1 MIEIDSWSG
10 KIALFGICLNQGKLV
25 GRISAAG
32 GCVRV
37 GETVNNTL
45 KRAGTGKRGG
55 KTKNLKKRQTGS
67 RGGCLKNGG

>member
-1 MIEIDSWSG
+1 MVKLPFD
-10 KIALFGICLNQGKLV
+10 ICLNQGKLV
-25 GRISAAG
+25 CRIRTVG

-45 KRAGTGKRGG
+45 KQGGTKKRRG
-55 KTKNLKKRQTGS
+55 TKNLKKRQAGS